1 MADKQYEIFISYRR
15 DGGAQYARILQLM
28 LIQRGYRVFLDYDE
42 LKDGVFNDRIVKSIK
57 EAPIF
62 IIVLSK
68 GSLLRCLNEGDS
80 VRNEIELAV
89 SENKQII
96 PVNPDK
102 TFDGIPQG
110 LPPTVA
116 HAVGDFQQS
125 EINFGQALG
134 VLVDYMIANRIADV
148 IGNREKKEKVDE
160 DYDAALETLRKID
173 RHQKYMRGVAAIGLV
188 VVIAIVLATCFIIKK
203 KHDQRQAFEV
213 TRVELERKYEQFPLR
228 IDANV
233 SQCQLE
239 AIDAIMDQMIE
250 VKEDSLWMSQYEF
263 NCGWW
268 CDIMGTNCLT
278 DERPLPRTDV
288 SYGEVWLFIN
298 RLSAMTDV
306 DFALPS
312 EEEWVYSARGG
323 EHYEYS
329 GSGDVDSVAWYEGN
343 SDGKIHPSDGWQNK
357 KANGFDLFDMCGNAG
372 EMCSSPYGERVDGGQ
387 WTVCGGNYLSDAK
400 DVRVDSRTGIL
411 AEAKAPTVGF
421 RLAIRKHSKNNKRE

>member
-233 SQCQLE
+233 SQ
-239 AIDAIMDQMIE
+239 
-250 VKEDSLWMSQYEF
+250 
-263 NCGWW
+263 W

-421 RLAIRKHSKNNKRE
+421 RLAIRKRNKCVKCHRAKGLDEKDTDNNRCLCAVTRSSGG

>member
-89 SENKQII
+89 SEKKQII

-203 KHDQRQAFEV
+203 KHDQRQALTSEWYALAV
-213 TRVELERKYEQFPLR
+213 YLWRSEDYDGALSAADTCVAVANDYYGPLHEETKDAYLLRGDMNANRGNKELAFNNLEHYFSIAQEKTQLNFVHLTNTERSNYWRQFR
-228 IDANV
+228 EEMQKMAFY
-233 SQCQLE
+233 
-239 AIDAIMDQMIE
+239 A
-250 VKEDSLWMSQYEF
+250 YEF
-263 NCGWW
+263 K
-268 CDIMGTNCLT
+268 DF
-278 DERPLPRTDV
+278 ESEYTDV
-288 SYGEVWLFIN
+288 LFNVQLYAKGLLLTIESAFLKVIN
-298 RLSAMTDV
+298 NNA
-306 DFALPS
+306 
-312 EEEWVYSARGG
+312 E
-323 EHYEYS
+323 
-329 GSGDVDSVAWYEGN
+329 N
-343 SDGKIHPSDGWQNK
+343 
-357 KANGFDLFDMCGNAG
+357 LFN
-372 EMCSSPYGERVDGGQ
+372 
-387 WTVCGGNYLSDAK
+387 
-400 DVRVDSRTGIL
+400 
-411 AEAKAPTVGF
+411 
-421 RLAIRKHSKNNKRE
+421 